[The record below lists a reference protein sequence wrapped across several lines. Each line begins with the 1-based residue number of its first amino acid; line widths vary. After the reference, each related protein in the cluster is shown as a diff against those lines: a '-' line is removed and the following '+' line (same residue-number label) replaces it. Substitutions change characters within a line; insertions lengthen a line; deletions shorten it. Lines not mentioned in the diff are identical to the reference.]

1 MTKYKFLKQF
11 FICLIFNFLI
21 TPISLVAD
29 QTSHGE
35 KIYHNEC
42 SDCHDGGF
50 WGWLSGA
57 PSIKEQSEWT
67 QYLKK
72 DFEEI
77 LQAAIKGTEDGM
89 DPKGGCDE
97 CTDEEIRQSVEYM
110 LKVLDQ

>member
-1 MTKYKFLKQF
+1 

-42 SDCHDGGF
+42 ADCHDGGF